1 MQRGAVSS
9 ASARAAGENAMASP
23 TSEWRLAALLFSAG
37 QSMSDSIG
45 LLGTCV
51 AAETKEA
58 HLMHICLS
66 RVKCCTVRGVA
77 GGFIICVEDGLR
89 IWQGVLGLRRSG
101 VVGAPHALYKGVGL
115 GCSGMMRRFRVVI
128 ARCQVIRAE

>member
-1 MQRGAVSS
+1 MQIGTVSS

-58 HLMHICLS
+58 HHMHLFLA
-66 RVKCCTVRGVA
+66 RAKWCTVTGVA
-77 GGFIICVEDGLR
+77 WCFIIYVEDGLR
-89 IWQGVLGLRRSG
+89 IWQGVLVLRRSG
-101 VVGAPHALYKGVGL
+101 VVGAAHAPHGVGL
-115 GCSGMMRRFRVVI
+115 GCSGMMRRF
-128 ARCQVIRAE
+128 